1 MSNKKLDLSKIAV
14 GRSNI
19 DRNEEQRALPS
30 SGSATPKHKLSASQ
44 SNGAGNASR
53 NAGQSVNGMAQI
65 MPGGAGHSDNGSARE
80 VTAVPKSRTPDK
92 RVQSAKANRIRI
104 ENGKAD
110 PKGGY

>member
-1 MSNKKLDLSKIAV
+1 
-14 GRSNI
+14 
-19 DRNEEQRALPS
+19 
-30 SGSATPKHKLSASQ
+30 
-44 SNGAGNASR
+44 
-53 NAGQSVNGMAQI
+53 MAQI

>member
-1 MSNKKLDLSKIAV
+1 MATKKLDLSKQGP
-14 GRSNI
+14 GRTNI
-19 DRNEEQRALPS
+19 DRKWEQEARPA
-30 SGSATPKHKLSASQ
+30 SGSDNREGKGSQ
-44 SNGAGNASR
+44 SGGAGSAWKK
-53 NAGQSVNGMAQI
+53 AGASVNGMSVILGQS
-65 MPGGAGHSDNGSARE
+65 MPSDSVHE